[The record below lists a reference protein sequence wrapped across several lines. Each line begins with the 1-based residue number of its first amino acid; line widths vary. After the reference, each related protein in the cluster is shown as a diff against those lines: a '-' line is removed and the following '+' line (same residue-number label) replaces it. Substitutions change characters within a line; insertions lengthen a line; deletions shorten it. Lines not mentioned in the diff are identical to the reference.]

1 MEREEETRREQLRRL
16 APFVQRAG
24 IAETGRQRLLQH
36 RNKLAFVLV
45 TRDLSPNSLKETLR
59 EFPCPV
65 YQAFSP
71 EDVEAFLGFKG
82 TKLVG
87 FRRGSL
93 SSSVQKILRGCLV
106 PLENLREAVLPS
118 PLRVVVFGAGAA
130 GLRHSRLWRDAGA
143 EVVGYLE
150 GDSRSMAVAGK
161 RMQEVFHGREIPGDT
176 DPERLMERVCPSV
189 VDVCLPTEYHYPAC
203 AFALRL
209 GCHVLCETPFLDEA
223 GEKPRTLRRQT
234 QTLLSMA
241 ARHQRL
247 LGIARRDEDVTA
259 FARGKATPPVLDAPR
274 PGEPAEEATAMEESG
289 EDGSPDFFS

>member
-1 MEREEETRREQLRRL
+1 MEDEARREPLRRL
-16 APFVQRAG
+16 APFVQRSG
-24 IAETGRQRLLQH
+24 VAETGRQRLLQH

-65 YQAFSP
+65 YQAFQS
-71 EDVEAFLGFKG
+71 EDMEAFWGFKG

-93 SSSVQKILRGCLV
+93 AVSVQRILQGCLV
-106 PLENLREAVLPS
+106 PLVNLREAVLPS
-118 PLRVVVFGAGAA
+118 PLRVVIFGMGSA

-143 EVVGYLE
+143 EVVGFLE
-150 GDSRSMAVAGK
+150 ENPRSLAQAGK
-161 RMQEVFHGREIPGDT
+161 RLQEVFHGREIPGDT
-176 DPERLMERVCPSV
+176 DQERLMERVCPSV

-223 GEKPRTLRRQT
+223 GEKHRTLHRQA
-234 QTLLSMA
+234 QSLLSMA

-247 LGIARRDEDVTA
+247 LGLARQDEDVTA
-259 FARGKATPPVLDAPR
+259 FAQGKATPPVLEEKTGGETAAP
-274 PGEPAEEATAMEESG
+274 EEG
-289 EDGSPDFFS
+289 